1 MPKRSFEEEV
11 DVPDVPVS
19 EGPRSVRA
27 GRGLRGKAAGGG
39 FFSSMI
45 ARAKA
50 APAPYWVVG
59 LGAGALA
66 VDYFIEGPNSIA
78 SSIYR
83 GIFGPSR
90 EPSLPLAPPPGP
102 AAPRPAAHVPRMPAR
117 AFAPTFAPMAVP
129 YYLPPPVYYRAAPPV
144 YRTPQTHRAPYAHY
158 GWYPQRRDWD
168 RQRFGRRPG
177 YGWE

>member
-1 MPKRSFEEEV
+1 MPKPPFEEEL
-11 DVPDVPVS
+11 DAPAS
-19 EGPRSVRA
+19 ETPRSVRA
-27 GRGLRGKAAGGG
+27 GRMGRGKAAGAG
-39 FFSSMI
+39 FFSSLI

-90 EPSLPLAPPPGP
+90 EPGLPPAPPPAGP
-102 AAPRPAAHVPRMPAR
+102 AAPRHMARVPQVPAR
-117 AFAPTFAPMAVP
+117 VLAPTFAPTLAPVP
-129 YYLPPPVYYRAAPPV
+129 YYLPPPVYYQAVPPV
-144 YRTPQTHRAPYAHY
+144 YRTPQTHR
-158 GWYPQRRDWD
+158 GWYPHRRGWRQPWFGSRTGYDW
-168 RQRFGRRPG
+168 
-177 YGWE
+177 E

>member
-1 MPKRSFEEEV
+1 MPKRPFEEEV
-11 DVPDVPVS
+11 DVPDAPVS

-90 EPSLPLAPPPGP
+90 EPSLPPAPPPGP
-102 AAPRPAAHVPRMPAR
+102 PAAPPPRAPRMPAR
-117 AFAPTFAPMAVP
+117 VFAPTFAPMAVP

-144 YRTPQTHRAPYAHY
+144 YRTPRTHR
-158 GWYPQRRDWD
+158 GWYPRR
-168 RQRFGRRPG
+168 R
-177 YGWE
+177 GWEQPWLGPRIGFDWE